1 MRINQGT
8 QATLEA
14 SRRALSSAELR
25 LLRTKAARL
34 KATARRA
41 SRRFPLISAG
51 IVGVLWL
58 ATMLASDAPWPVITG
73 FWAVAWLGLTI
84 WGMKDLWTSGG
95 YMTSMAAGL
104 ESALRRKEAD
114 VFVIRSR
121 SYVEFEEIEDEGAC
135 YAFEL
140 DDERLVFISGQE
152 FYPEA
157 KFPSLDF
164 SLVYV
169 LDEKGQTVDM
179 LIEKRGPRVAPSRVI
194 SAEAKER
201 LDIPE
206 HLATLPSPTTDLEN
220 RLGSR

>member
-1 MRINQGT
+1 M
-8 QATLEA
+8 
-14 SRRALSSAELR
+14 
-25 LLRTKAARL
+25 
-34 KATARRA
+34 
-41 SRRFPLISAG
+41 
-51 IVGVLWL
+51 VGVLWL

-73 FWAVAWLGLTI
+73 FWAVAWLGLTL
-84 WGMKDLWTSGG
+84 WGMKDLCTSGD

-140 DDERLVFISGQE
+140 DDERVVFISGQE

>member
-1 MRINQGT
+1 M
-8 QATLEA
+8 
-14 SRRALSSAELR
+14 
-25 LLRTKAARL
+25 
-34 KATARRA
+34 
-41 SRRFPLISAG
+41 
-51 IVGVLWL
+51 VGVLWL
-58 ATMLASDAPWPVITG
+58 ATLLASDAPWPVVTG
-73 FWAVAWLGLTI
+73 FWAVVWLGLTL
-84 WGMKDLWTSGG
+84 WGMKDSSTSTG

-114 VFVIRSR
+114 VFAIRSR
-121 SYVEFEEIEDEGAC
+121 SYVQFDEIEDEGAC

-140 DDERLVFISGQE
+140 DDERVVFVSGQE

-169 LDEKGQTVDM
+169 LDERGQTVDM

-194 SAEAKER
+194 SAEAKGR
-201 LDIPE
+201 LEVPE
-206 HLATLPSPTTDLEN
+206 HLATLPGPTTDLES